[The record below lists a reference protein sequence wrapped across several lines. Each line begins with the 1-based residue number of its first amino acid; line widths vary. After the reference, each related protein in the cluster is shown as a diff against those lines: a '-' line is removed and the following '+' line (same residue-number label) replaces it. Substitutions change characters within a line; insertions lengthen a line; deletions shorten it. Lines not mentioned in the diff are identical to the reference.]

1 MDCREVMQ
9 CIFDISDGD
18 IQIYKYL
25 LGKEM
30 KADKIAEK
38 FRKDRSTIQ
47 RSLKKLIECGL
58 VKRQKKIIGRGGY
71 YYTYTSITKEDAK
84 NLIKVCLDDWYND
97 MTNAI
102 KNLEKEF
109 E

>member
-1 MDCREVMQ
+1 
-9 CIFDISDGD
+9 
-18 IQIYKYL
+18 
-25 LGKEM
+25 
-30 KADKIAEK
+30 
-38 FRKDRSTIQ
+38 
-47 RSLKKLIECGL
+47 L